1 MQEKVT
7 CLGPDGRI
15 VIPAPFRRALGLEAG
30 DKVVVVL
37 DPRGGLRLLTPKQ
50 AILRAQELVAKYVPK
65 ERSLSREL
73 LEERKEE
80 SRRG

>member
-1 MQEKVT
+1 MQEKVARI
-7 CLGPDGRI
+7 GPNGRV

-30 DKVVVVL
+30 DEIVVLL

-50 AILRAQELVAKYVPK
+50 AIVRAQELVESYVRK
-65 ERSLSREL
+65 GRRLSREL

-80 SRRG
+80 RRRG

>member
-7 CLGPDGRI
+7 CIGPNGRI
-15 VIPAPFRRALGLEAG
+15 VIPAPFRRALGLEEG

-37 DPRGGLRLLTPKQ
+37 DPRGGIRLLTPKQ
-50 AILRAQELVAKYVPK
+50 AILRAQELVRKFVRK
-65 ERSLSREL
+65 GRSLSREL
-73 LEERKEE
+73 LEERREE

>member
-7 CLGPDGRI
+7 CLGPNGRI

-30 DKVVVVL
+30 DKIVVVL

-50 AILRAQELVAKYVPK
+50 AIQHAQELVAKYVK
-65 ERSLSREL
+65 KGRRLSREL